1 MASELPVYV
10 LDVLNRIAI
19 SAGFIDYTFETDAG
33 STAGD
38 GMNGIMV
45 RLIVTGTKSGSEATE
60 KLHLLCKLAPENAAR
75 RKEFKTEL
83 MFDREVYAYN
93 KWLPLLTEF
102 QREKGLS
109 DDEGFFCYPK
119 CYAAVADTEKEEF
132 FIILEDL
139 KARQFTMWPKQEPI
153 AKNHIYKSIE
163 HLAKYH
169 AISFALRDQRPEVF
183 ESLRVLKDFLAE
195 FFESG
200 NFVKMMYSG
209 YELAETVLKD
219 PAHVRIMKDVREK
232 FFEILHSCVDAGV
245 SEPFSVI
252 GHGDFQIN
260 NIMWLYTDAK
270 VS

>member
-1 MASELPVYV
+1 MHTAELNVYV
-10 LDVLNRIAI
+10 AAGRILTTSTINKRAYMFEPFFVCVINRHAWRH
-19 SAGFIDYTFETDAG
+19 TNT
-33 STAGD
+33 TA
-38 GMNGIMV
+38 
-45 RLIVTGTKSGSEATE
+45 
-60 KLHLLCKLAPENAAR
+60 
-75 RKEFKTEL
+75 
-83 MFDREVYAYN
+83 
-93 KWLPLLTEF
+93 
-102 QREKGLS
+102 
-109 DDEGFFCYPK
+109 
-119 CYAAVADTEKEEF
+119 
-132 FIILEDL
+132 
-139 KARQFTMWPKQEPI
+139 
-153 AKNHIYKSIE
+153 